1 MAATHYVERCM
12 HSSSGIELIV
22 DYGNA
27 DSEDI
32 IVSEE
37 EAIARLRIRSIPLDG
52 DDCVHIQEGD
62 HVLSTRK
69 SQSKSLS
76 FDAEVEKVLRVRHSK
91 KVHCRCTF
99 VIRWLHQDLK
109 GTLTVPS
116 SSVMKLAAKSINEH
130 PTVLAFL
137 SMLGKGMGHSNPS
150 PLPPLI
156 ADLDFDIYLHELLEK
171 QREII
176 SSLTDMPKKRVAGK
190 LMFCVEVDYE
200 EQNQYTAAPAS
211 KLSKSHVQA
220 PPGDN
225 HLKRTTRSAKN
236 LQIGMEAKDPSPPAP
251 SIQEELLK
259 CRPPLNP
266 LAARAAF
273 ASLMSKMPQIATSV
287 PLKPETNN
295 DGNSPIST
303 ISASGNTQFMV
314 MGASSIRLA
323 KEKGTGSNTSQLPD
337 SRASFACTVSKTKV
351 SQPPKVTRLTRS
363 TIKKGAGIPDGSC
376 HEQKLQPST
385 GPKRFTCSSVCKA
398 KEPQDV
404 EAKHIMEEHKS
415 GKHSVR
421 DYSEHIIA
429 DFAVLERST
438 LEDEKLATSRNDFLV
453 ELLPTHD
460 MNTLR
465 QKEECNKMHEFER
478 NRLRNST
485 SRSRFTRSAV
495 HVENGIKSMKAT
507 QGLEVDMLGRNTKL
521 NSFEGNVAG
530 AKSSVLGTTDW
541 SSSPLEAEGDSP
553 HIEENPN
560 GGKMSSVVKATEK
573 TEGNFTGN
581 GERSRSLKRKGTP
594 SKKELRRSPRLQFLP
609 RTRSQNKS

>member
-1 MAATHYVERCM
+1 ML
-12 HSSSGIELIV
+12 SLLLS
-22 DYGNA
+22 
-27 DSEDI
+27 
-32 IVSEE
+32 
-37 EAIARLRIRSIPLDG
+37 RLRVFSSYCSYESSD
-52 DDCVHIQEGD
+52 
-62 HVLSTRK
+62 
-69 SQSKSLS
+69 LS
-76 FDAEVEKVLRVRHSK
+76 FFCFCKY
-91 KVHCRCTF
+91 
-99 VIRWLHQDLK
+99 
-109 GTLTVPS
+109 LTI
-116 SSVMKLAAKSINEH
+116 KSAYHN
-130 PTVLAFL
+130 A
-137 SMLGKGMGHSNPS
+137 
-150 PLPPLI
+150 
-156 ADLDFDIYLHELLEK
+156 
-171 QREII
+171 
-176 SSLTDMPKKRVAGK
+176 
-190 LMFCVEVDYE
+190 VDYE
-200 EQNQYTAAPAS
+200 EQNQYRAAPAS

-220 PPGDN
+220 PPGNN

-251 SIQEELLK
+251 SIQEELSK

-287 PLKPETNN
+287 PLKPETNK

-314 MGASSIRLA
+314 TGASSIRLA

-351 SQPPKVTRLTRS
+351 SQPPKVTRLTCS
-363 TIKKGAGIPDGSC
+363 AIKKGAGIPDGSC

-385 GPKRFTCSSVCKA
+385 SPKRFTCLSVCKA

-429 DFAVLERST
+429 DFAVPERSA
-438 LEDEKLATSRNDFLV
+438 LEDEKFATSRNDFVV

-465 QKEECNKMHEFER
+465 QKEECNKMHEVER

-507 QGLEVDMLGRNTKL
+507 QGLEADMLGRNTKL

-530 AKSSVLGTTDW
+530 AKSSVLETTDW

-573 TEGNFTGN
+573 TEGSLHVPKDLVYNCVVLPEIAYLFNFN
-581 GERSRSLKRKGTP
+581 CVV
-594 SKKELRRSPRLQFLP
+594 LQI
-609 RTRSQNKS
+609 